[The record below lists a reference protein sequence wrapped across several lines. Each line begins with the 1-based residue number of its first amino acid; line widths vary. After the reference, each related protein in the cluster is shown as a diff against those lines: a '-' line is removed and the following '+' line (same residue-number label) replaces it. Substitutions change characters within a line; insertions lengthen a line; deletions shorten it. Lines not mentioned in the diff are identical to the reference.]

1 MRRTGASAARA
12 LLKENKTSATLI
24 RPSVRGVGASS
35 RISIEDELQAWVEGW
50 MYGLYQFNK
59 HRGVTANLQSLSLH
73 LRLEDWEGLSREDLE
88 AIIQTAEIRIEGTQ
102 FTRDL
107 VNESPETLNPEAF
120 VAVVEDRFKKAPVQL
135 HVYRGQELHDRQ
147 MNGLIAVGAGASMSL
162 P

>member
-1 MRRTGASAARA
+1 
-12 LLKENKTSATLI
+12 
-24 RPSVRGVGASS
+24 
-35 RISIEDELQAWVEGW
+35 

-107 VNESPETLNPEAF
+107 VNESPETIKSGS
-120 VAVVEDRFKKAPVQL
+120 VRS
-135 HVYRGQELHDRQ
+135 GC
-147 MNGLIAVGAGASMSL
+147 
-162 P
+162 

>member
-1 MRRTGASAARA
+1 
-12 LLKENKTSATLI
+12 
-24 RPSVRGVGASS
+24 
-35 RISIEDELQAWVEGW
+35 

-59 HRGVTANLQSLSLH
+59 HRGSRPICNPCLFIF
-73 LRLEDWEGLSREDLE
+73 DWKTGRAFREDLE

-147 MNGLIAVGAGASMSL
+147 MNGLIAGSRRSMSL